1 MLKVGIIGCGVIFD
15 LNILGY
21 LNNPDVKITCLCN
34 RTIEKAQDK
43 IKKFG
48 LDKDISLYSD
58 YKEMLKQEDLDIVE
72 ILLPHNLHAKATI
85 AAAENSVKGISV
97 QKPMALSLEEADLMI
112 NACKQSG
119 SILSIYENF
128 IFAPHILKAKELL
141 DKGYLGDLLSFRIK
155 TAMGK
160 KGGWIVPKSSEEWRI
175 IPKKVGGS
183 KKGSP
188 VLFDNGWHNFVLA
201 CWFFNNR
208 IEKVF
213 AWTDNYQGIDAPAYV
228 MFKYKQEIDQTVPQY
243 GSMEFCLMPEME
255 IPSKYYPTDEFIEI
269 SGTQGIIWI
278 NQGTSIGN
286 KMSESHIF
294 PPIVIYKE
302 GQIESLSEFEKDWKY
317 SFINATHHF
326 INVIK
331 NNGEP
336 ILSGTQARR
345 ILNFNLATIKSAETE
360 KIIFL

>member
-1 MLKVGIIGCGVIFD
+1 LLIF
-15 LNILGY
+15 
-21 LNNPDVKITCLCN
+21 K
-34 RTIEKAQDK
+34 
-43 IKKFG
+43 
-48 LDKDISLYSD
+48 
-58 YKEMLKQEDLDIVE
+58 
-72 ILLPHNLHAKATI
+72 H
-85 AAAENSVKGISV
+85 
-97 QKPMALSLEEADLMI
+97 
-112 NACKQSG
+112 
-119 SILSIYENF
+119 
-128 IFAPHILKAKELL
+128 HILKAKELL

-269 SGTQGIIWI
+269 SGTEGIIWI

>member
-48 LDKDISLYSD
+48 LDKDISIYSD

-72 ILLPHNLHAKATI
+72 ILLPHNLHAEATI

-160 KGGWIVPKSSEEWRI
+160 KGGWFVPKSSEDWRS

-201 CWFFNNR
+201 CWFFNNK

-228 MFKYKQEIDQTVPQY
+228 MFKYKQENDQTVPQY

-269 SGTQGIIWI
+269 SGTKGIIWI

-302 GQIESLSEFEKDWKY
+302 GQIESYSEFEKDWKY

-345 ILNFNLATIKSAETE
+345 ILNFNLAAIKSAETG
-360 KIIFL
+360 KIVFL